1 MWDNLGLKE
10 VVEYANDPYPSIR
23 KWAKDKG
30 KRVVGSTIADV
41 PEEVI
46 HAFGLLPVALIGTQ
60 KPLKKAPSRL
70 PDNACSL
77 ARSNLE
83 LVMSYEG
90 DLFDGF
96 VLPQVC
102 DTTQHL
108 SDIWRITFPGKYV
121 ESFLAPRQAD
131 RPSAR
136 YWVREEIERLITSL
150 SEWTGR
156 SLQSEAL
163 QESIRVHNENKTLLK
178 EIYKIKCANP
188 AAITNKEMFS
198 LIKLSMQV
206 DKAEINKSLKKIKDS
221 LNQEKK
227 ADGYTDV
234 ILVGITCDPPEVYDL
249 FDEVKVNIAG
259 DTLVT
264 GTRYLQGIVPENGE
278 PSETIEEIY
287 GPSPHGKVLAE
298 NGKPIQALTERHF
311 RRGFFSPIHDNV
323 YKNFEEI
330 KALYTATN
338 AKAIIYVHIE
348 FCESEEYDLPDLKKM
363 IRKEGIPM
371 HVVDTE
377 YQTTS
382 LSHVR
387 TRLQAFFES
396 LKGGSL

>member
-1 MWDNLGLKE
+1 MWDNLSLKE

-23 KWAKDKG
+23 KWAKDTG

-41 PEEVI
+41 PEEII
-46 HAFGLLPVALIGTQ
+46 HAFGFLPVALIGTQ
-60 KPLKKAPSRL
+60 KPLKKAPAKL

-108 SDIWRITFPGKYV
+108 SDIWRINFPDKYV

-136 YWVREEIERLITSL
+136 YWVKEEIERLVASL
-150 SEWTGR
+150 SNWTGKTIKDEE
-156 SLQSEAL
+156 LL
-163 QESIRVHNENKTLLK
+163 ESIKVHNENKALLK
-178 EIYKIKCANP
+178 EIYEIKRKNP
-188 AAITNKEMFS
+188 VAITNKEFFA

-221 LNQEKK
+221 LEPNGK
-227 ADGYTDV
+227 AEGYTDV
-234 ILVGITCDPPEVYDL
+234 IMVGITCDPPEIFDL
-249 FDEVKVNIAG
+249 FDEIKINIAG
-259 DTLVT
+259 DTLIT
-264 GTRYLQGIVPENGE
+264 GTRYLQGMVPDNG
-278 PSETIEEIY
+278 
-287 GPSPHGKVLAE
+287 GPVD
-298 NGKPIQALTERHF
+298 ALTARHF
-311 RRGFFSPIHDNV
+311 RRGFYSPIHDDV
-323 YKNFEEI
+323 FKNFEEV
-330 KALYTATN
+330 KALYKATN

>member
-1 MWDNLGLKE
+1 MWDNLSLKE
-10 VVEYANDPYPSIR
+10 AVEYANDPYPSIR
-23 KWAKDKG
+23 KWAKDTG

-41 PEEVI
+41 PEEII
-46 HAFGLLPVALIGTQ
+46 HAFGFLPVALIGTQ
-60 KPLKKAPSRL
+60 KPLKKAPAKL

-108 SDIWRITFPGKYV
+108 SDIWRINFPDKYV

-136 YWVREEIERLITSL
+136 YWVKEEIERLVASL
-150 SEWTGR
+150 SNWTGKTIKDEE
-156 SLQSEAL
+156 LL
-163 QESIRVHNENKTLLK
+163 ESIKVHNENKALLK
-178 EIYKIKCANP
+178 EIYEIKRKNSV
-188 AAITNKEMFS
+188 AITNKEFFA

-221 LNQEKK
+221 LDPNGK
-227 ADGYTDV
+227 AEGYTDV
-234 ILVGITCDPPEVYDL
+234 IMVGITCDPPEIFDL
-249 FDEVKVNIAG
+249 FDEIKINIAG
-259 DTLVT
+259 DTLIT
-264 GTRYLQGIVPENGE
+264 GTRYLQGMVPDNG
-278 PSETIEEIY
+278 
-287 GPSPHGKVLAE
+287 GPFD
-298 NGKPIQALTERHF
+298 ALTARHF
-311 RRGFFSPIHDNV
+311 RRGFYSPIHDDV
-323 YKNFEEI
+323 FKNFEEV
-330 KALYTATN
+330 KALYKVTN

-348 FCESEEYDLPDLKKM
+348 FCESEEYDLPDLKNL
-363 IRKEGIPM
+363 IRKEGFPM

>member
-1 MWDNLGLKE
+1 MWDNLSLKE

-23 KWAKDKG
+23 KWAKDTG

-41 PEEVI
+41 PEEII
-46 HAFGLLPVALIGTQ
+46 HAFGFLPVALIGTQ
-60 KPLKKAPSRL
+60 KPLKKAPAKL

-108 SDIWRITFPGKYV
+108 SDIWRINFPDKYV

-136 YWVREEIERLITSL
+136 YWVKEEIERLVASL
-150 SEWTGR
+150 SNWTGKTIKDEE
-156 SLQSEAL
+156 LL
-163 QESIRVHNENKTLLK
+163 ESIKVHNENKALLK
-178 EIYKIKCANP
+178 EIYEIKRKNP
-188 AAITNKEMFS
+188 VAITNKEFFA

-221 LNQEKK
+221 LDPNGK
-227 ADGYTDV
+227 AEGYTDV
-234 ILVGITCDPPEVYDL
+234 IMVGITCDPPEIFDL
-249 FDEVKVNIAG
+249 FDEIMINIAG
-259 DTLVT
+259 DTLIT
-264 GTRYLQGIVPENGE
+264 GTRYLQGMVPDNG
-278 PSETIEEIY
+278 
-287 GPSPHGKVLAE
+287 GPVD
-298 NGKPIQALTERHF
+298 ALTARHF
-311 RRGFFSPIHDNV
+311 RRGFYSPIHDDV
-323 YKNFEEI
+323 FKNFEEV
-330 KALYTATN
+330 KALYKATN

-348 FCESEEYDLPDLKKM
+348 FCESEEYDLPDLKNL
-363 IRKEGIPM
+363 IRKEGFPM

>member
-1 MWDNLGLKE
+1 MWDNLSLKE

-23 KWAKDKG
+23 KWAKDTG

-41 PEEVI
+41 PEEII
-46 HAFGLLPVALIGTQ
+46 HAFGFLPVALIGTQ
-60 KPLKKAPSRL
+60 KPLKKAPAKL

-108 SDIWRITFPGKYV
+108 SDIWRINFPDKYV

-136 YWVREEIERLITSL
+136 YWVKEEIERLVASL
-150 SEWTGR
+150 SNWTGKTIKDEE
-156 SLQSEAL
+156 LL
-163 QESIRVHNENKTLLK
+163 ESIKVHNENKALLK
-178 EIYKIKCANP
+178 EIYEIKRKNP
-188 AAITNKEMFS
+188 VAITNKEFFA

-221 LNQEKK
+221 LDPNGK
-227 ADGYTDV
+227 AEGYTDV
-234 ILVGITCDPPEVYDL
+234 IMVGITCDPPEIFDL
-249 FDEVKVNIAG
+249 FDEIKINIAG
-259 DTLVT
+259 DTLIT
-264 GTRYLQGIVPENGE
+264 GTRYLQGMVPDNG
-278 PSETIEEIY
+278 
-287 GPSPHGKVLAE
+287 GPVD
-298 NGKPIQALTERHF
+298 ALTARHF
-311 RRGFFSPIHDNV
+311 RRGFYSPIHDDV
-323 YKNFEEI
+323 FKNFEEV
-330 KALYTATN
+330 KALYKATN

-348 FCESEEYDLPDLKKM
+348 FCESEEYDLPDLKNL
-363 IRKEGIPM
+363 IRKEGFPM

>member
-1 MWDNLGLKE
+1 MWDNLSLKE
-10 VVEYANDPYPSIR
+10 AVEYANDPYPSIR
-23 KWAKDKG
+23 KWAKDTG

-41 PEEVI
+41 PEEII
-46 HAFGLLPVALIGTQ
+46 HAFGFLPVALIGTQ
-60 KPLKKAPSRL
+60 KPLKKAPAKL

-108 SDIWRITFPGKYV
+108 SDIWRINFPDKYV

-136 YWVREEIERLITSL
+136 YWVKEEIERLVASL
-150 SEWTGR
+150 SNWTGKTIKDEE
-156 SLQSEAL
+156 LL
-163 QESIRVHNENKTLLK
+163 ESIKVHNENKALLK
-178 EIYKIKCANP
+178 EIYEIKRKNP
-188 AAITNKEMFS
+188 VAITNKEFFA

-221 LNQEKK
+221 LDPNGK
-227 ADGYTDV
+227 AEGYTDV
-234 ILVGITCDPPEVYDL
+234 IMVGITCDPPEIFDL
-249 FDEVKVNIAG
+249 FDEIKINIAG
-259 DTLVT
+259 DTLIT
-264 GTRYLQGIVPENGE
+264 GTRYLQGMVPDNG
-278 PSETIEEIY
+278 
-287 GPSPHGKVLAE
+287 GPYD
-298 NGKPIQALTERHF
+298 ALTARHF
-311 RRGFFSPIHDNV
+311 RRGFYSPIHDDV
-323 YKNFEEI
+323 FKNFEEV
-330 KALYTATN
+330 KALYKVTN

-348 FCESEEYDLPDLKKM
+348 FCESEEYDLPDLKNL
-363 IRKEGIPM
+363 IRKEGFPM

>member
-1 MWDNLGLKE
+1 MWDNLSLKE
-10 VVEYANDPYPSIR
+10 VVECANDPYPSIR

-41 PEEVI
+41 PEEII
-46 HAFGLLPVALIGTQ
+46 HAFGFLPVALIGTQ
-60 KPLKKAPSRL
+60 KPLKKAPAKL

-108 SDIWRITFPGKYV
+108 SDIWRINFPEKYV

-136 YWVREEIERLITSL
+136 YWVKEEIERLIYSL
-150 SEWTGR
+150 SKWTGKTMKY
-156 SLQSEAL
+156 EEL
-163 QESIRVHNENKTLLK
+163 QESSKVCNENKALLK
-178 EIYKIKCANP
+178 EIYDIKRKNP
-188 AAITNKEMFS
+188 AAISNKEMFA

-206 DKAEINKSLKKIKDS
+206 DKAEINKSIKKIKDN
-221 LNQEKK
+221 LDTK
-227 ADGYTDV
+227 AKAEGYTDV
-234 ILVGITCDPPEVYDL
+234 IMVGITCDPPEIFDL
-249 FDEVKVNIAG
+249 FDEIKINIAG
-259 DTLVT
+259 DSLIT
-264 GTRYLQGIVPENGE
+264 GSRYLQGMVLDNG
-278 PSETIEEIY
+278 
-287 GPSPHGKVLAE
+287 GP
-298 NGKPIQALTERHF
+298 IDALTARHF
-311 RRGFFSPIHDNV
+311 KRGFYSPIHDDV
-323 YKNFEEI
+323 LKNFEEV
-330 KALYTATN
+330 KALYKATN
-338 AKAIIYVHIE
+338 AKAIVYVHIE
-348 FCESEEYDLPDLKKM
+348 FCESEEYDLPDLKNM

-371 HVVDTE
+371 HTVDTE

-382 LSHVR
+382 LSHLR

-396 LKGGSL
+396 LKGGTL

>member
-1 MWDNLGLKE
+1 MWDNLSLKE

-23 KWAKDKG
+23 KWAKDTG

-41 PEEVI
+41 PEEII
-46 HAFGLLPVALIGTQ
+46 HAFGFLPVALIGTQ
-60 KPLKKAPSRL
+60 KPLKKAPAKL

-108 SDIWRITFPGKYV
+108 SDIWRINFPEKYV

-136 YWVREEIERLITSL
+136 YWVKEEIERLIASL
-150 SEWTGR
+150 SNWTGR
-156 SLQSEAL
+156 TIQDKDL
-163 QESIRVHNENKTLLK
+163 QESIKIYNESKTLLTQ
-178 EIYKIKCANP
+178 IYDIKRKNP
-188 AAITNKEMFS
+188 AVITNKEFFA

-206 DKAEINKSLKKIKDS
+206 DKAELNKSLKKIKDN
-221 LNQEKK
+221 LDTKTK
-227 ADGYTDV
+227 AEGYTDV
-234 ILVGITCDPPEVYDL
+234 IMVGITCDPPEIFDL
-249 FDEVKVNIAG
+249 FDEIKINIAG
-259 DTLVT
+259 DSLIT
-264 GTRYLQGIVPENGE
+264 GTRYLQGIVPENG
-278 PSETIEEIY
+278 
-287 GPSPHGKVLAE
+287 GPVD
-298 NGKPIQALTERHF
+298 ALTARHF
-311 RRGFFSPIHDNV
+311 RRGFYSPIHDDV
-323 YKNFEEI
+323 FRNFEEV
-330 KALYTATN
+330 KALYKATN
-338 AKAIIYVHIE
+338 AKAIVYVHIE
-348 FCESEEYDLPDLKKM
+348 FCESEEYDLPDLKNM

-396 LKGGSL
+396 LKGGSQ

>member
-1 MWDNLGLKE
+1 MWDHLSLKE
-10 VVEYANDPYPSIR
+10 IVEIAKDPYPSIR

-30 KRVVGSTIADV
+30 KIVVGSTIADV

-46 HAFGLLPVALIGTQ
+46 HAFGFLPVSLIGTD

-83 LVMSYEG
+83 LVLSYEG

-108 SDIWRITFPGKYV
+108 SDIWRISFPDKYV
-121 ESFLAPRQAD
+121 ESFLVPRQAD

-136 YWVREEIERLITSL
+136 YWVKEEVERLIASL
-150 SEWTGR
+150 TGW
-156 SLQSEAL
+156 SGKGLKDEDL
-163 QESIRVHNENKTLLK
+163 KESIRIHNENKGLLK
-178 EIYKIKCANP
+178 EIYEIKRQYP
-188 AAITNKEMFS
+188 ASLSNKELFS
-198 LIKLSMQV
+198 LFKLSMQV
-206 DKAEINKSLKKIKDS
+206 DKVEFNKSLKEIKDNLKTVKS
-221 LNQEKK
+221 N
-227 ADGYTDV
+227 GYTDV

-249 FDEVKVNIAG
+249 FDEIKLNIVG

-264 GTRYLQGIVPENGE
+264 GTRYLQGIVPDTAN
-278 PSETIEEIY
+278 
-287 GPSPHGKVLAE
+287 
-298 NGKPIQALTERHF
+298 PIDALTERHF
-311 RRGFFSPIHDNV
+311 HRGFYSPIHDDV
-323 YKNFEEI
+323 FKNFEEV
-330 KALYTATN
+330 KALYKQTN

-348 FCESEEYDLPDLKKM
+348 FCESQEYDLPDLKKM
-363 IRKEGIPM
+363 IRKEGMPM
-371 HVVDTE
+371 HVLDTE
-377 YQTTS
+377 YQTLS
-382 LSHVR
+382 LSHLR

>member
-1 MWDNLGLKE
+1 MWDNLSLKE

-23 KWAKDKG
+23 KWAKDTG

-41 PEEVI
+41 PEEII
-46 HAFGLLPVALIGTQ
+46 HAFGFLPVALIGTQ
-60 KPLKKAPSRL
+60 KPLKRAPAKL

-108 SDIWRITFPGKYV
+108 SDIWRINFPDKYV

-136 YWVREEIERLITSL
+136 YWVKEEIERLVASL
-150 SEWTGR
+150 SNWTGKTIKDEE
-156 SLQSEAL
+156 LL
-163 QESIRVHNENKTLLK
+163 ESIKVHNENKALLK
-178 EIYKIKCANP
+178 EIYEIKRKNP
-188 AAITNKEMFS
+188 VAITNKEFFA

-221 LNQEKK
+221 LDPNGK
-227 ADGYTDV
+227 AEGYTDV
-234 ILVGITCDPPEVYDL
+234 IMVGITCDPPEIFDL
-249 FDEVKVNIAG
+249 FDEIKINIAG
-259 DTLVT
+259 DTLIT
-264 GTRYLQGIVPENGE
+264 GTRYLQGMVPDNG
-278 PSETIEEIY
+278 
-287 GPSPHGKVLAE
+287 GPVD
-298 NGKPIQALTERHF
+298 ALTARHF
-311 RRGFFSPIHDNV
+311 RRGFYSPIHDDV
-323 YKNFEEI
+323 FKNFEEV
-330 KALYTATN
+330 KALYKATN

-348 FCESEEYDLPDLKKM
+348 FCESEEYDLPDLKNL
-363 IRKEGIPM
+363 IRKEGFPM